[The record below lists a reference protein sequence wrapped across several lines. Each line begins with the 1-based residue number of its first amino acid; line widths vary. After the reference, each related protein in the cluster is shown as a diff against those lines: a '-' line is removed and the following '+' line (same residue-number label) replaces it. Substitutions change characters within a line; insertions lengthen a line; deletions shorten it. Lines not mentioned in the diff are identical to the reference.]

1 MSHPISSGPA
11 DDPGTEPQLDTSSA
25 AAAQPPPS
33 AQPPLAAQPP
43 PAQSAPVPAA
53 PAEPPATPPPAEADP
68 LRRSRASNFW
78 VAIVGFGILLVLLV
92 IFILQNR
99 QSVEVSYLGLNGH
112 MPLAAAMLIS
122 VAAGL
127 LLAAIAGSVRILQ
140 LRRRVRRTVT

>member
-1 MSHPISSGPA
+1 MSHEIPSGPV
-11 DDPGTEPQLDTSSA
+11 DEPGSYPQPDS
-25 AAAQPPPS
+25 Q
-33 AQPPLAAQPP
+33 
-43 PAQSAPVPAA
+43 PVPAPAA
-53 PAEPPATPPPAEADP
+53 PPSQPAPGTAPPADNTAMAPPPEATTAPPAERDP

-78 VAIVGFGILLVLLV
+78 IAVVGFGVLLVLLV

-140 LRRRVRRTVT
+140 LRRRVRRLDR

>member
-1 MSHPISSGPA
+1 MAVLLKRPTSGMRMSHEISSGPV
-11 DDPGTEPQLDTSSA
+11 DEPSGDPQLDS
-25 AAAQPPPS
+25 QPAP
-33 AQPPLAAQPP
+33 ATVP
-43 PAQSAPVPAA
+43 PAENPASV
-53 PAEPPATPPPAEADP
+53 PPAEAATVPAPAQRDP

-78 VAIVGFGILLVLLV
+78 IAVVGFGVLLVLLV

-140 LRRRVRRTVT
+140 LRRRVRRLDR

>member
-1 MSHPISSGPA
+1 MSVPLQRHSRIERMTHPVSSSPS
-11 DDPGTEPQLDTSSA
+11 DEPGNEPQVDSSPAPGQEA
-25 AAAQPPPS
+25 A
-33 AQPPLAAQPP
+33 
-43 PAQSAPVPAA
+43 VPAA
-53 PAEPPATPPPAEADP
+53 PADTAPTAPPRAEADP

-78 VAIVGFGILLVLLV
+78 VAIVGFGVLLVLLV

-140 LRRRVRRTVT
+140 LRRRVRRGVR

>member
-1 MSHPISSGPA
+1 MAVLLKRRTSGTPMSHEIASGPV
-11 DDPGTEPQLDTSSA
+11 DEPGGDP
-25 AAAQPPPS
+25 QPDI
-33 AQPPLAAQPP
+33 QPAPATVP
-43 PAQSAPVPAA
+43 PAENAASA
-53 PAEPPATPPPAEADP
+53 PPPAEPSTAPPVQRDP

-78 VAIVGFGILLVLLV
+78 IAVVGFGVLLVLLV

-140 LRRRVRRTVT
+140 LRRRVRRLDK

>member
-1 MSHPISSGPA
+1 MSHEIPSGPV
-11 DDPGTEPQLDTSSA
+11 DEPGSYPQPDSQPMPAPSA
-25 AAAQPPPS
+25 PPS
-33 AQPPLAAQPP
+33 QPAPGAAP
-43 PAQSAPVPAA
+43 PAANTVS
-53 PAEPPATPPPAEADP
+53 TPPPEAATVPPAERDP

-78 VAIVGFGILLVLLV
+78 IAVVGFAVLLVLLV

-140 LRRRVRRTVT
+140 LRRRVRRLDR

>member
-1 MSHPISSGPA
+1 
-11 DDPGTEPQLDTSSA
+11 
-25 AAAQPPPS
+25 
-33 AQPPLAAQPP
+33 
-43 PAQSAPVPAA
+43 
-53 PAEPPATPPPAEADP
+53 
-68 LRRSRASNFW
+68 
-78 VAIVGFGILLVLLV
+78 V

-140 LRRRVRRTVT
+140 LRRRVRRLDR